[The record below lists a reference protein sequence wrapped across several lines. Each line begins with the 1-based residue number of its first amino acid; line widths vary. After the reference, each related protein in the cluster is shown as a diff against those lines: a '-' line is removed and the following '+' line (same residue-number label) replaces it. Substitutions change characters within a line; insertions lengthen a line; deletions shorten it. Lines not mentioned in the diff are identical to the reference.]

1 MKTEPLD
8 ANTSSMHERGSQT
21 LACQSSMENTDDAV
35 PSDPDN
41 ANEDTVPSDSDNSA
55 LKDAMSSNP
64 DADKES
70 HEEEEGNSSQTSH
83 KLLNLHFHSNFA
95 LLPYLQL

>member
-35 PSDPDN
+35 PSNPDN
-41 ANEDTVPSDSDNSA
+41 ANKDAVPSDSDNSA
-55 LKDAMSSNP
+55 LKDAMSSDP
-64 DADKES
+64 DAD
-70 HEEEEGNSSQTSH
+70 EELQKVEQGNSIQTPH
-83 KLLNLHFHSNFA
+83 KLLNMHFHSNFA
-95 LLPYLQL
+95 LLPNHHV